1 MTEDEL
7 REVDEA
13 LREQLD
19 ELGLGWVA
27 QQVDQAI
34 REERMVAVQ
43 PTQASDYGA
52 VPWAPSPRV
61 RFEAHKATA
70 YTTEPYTLEQR
81 VALLIQGIRRAFSDY
96 AAVESTIAAFLAHSE
111 QESGPRVLQFVDDT
125 DTISPHTFDAEI
137 TPDRRLAISRLLDSL
152 DELLRQAQE

>member
-13 LREQLD
+13 LRGQLD

-27 QQVDQAI
+27 QQVDEAI
-34 REERMVAVQ
+34 REERMVPVQ
-43 PTQASDYGA
+43 PTQASDYEAGL
-52 VPWAPSPRV
+52 WAPPRA
-61 RFEAHKATA
+61 RFETHKAMA

-81 VALLIQGIRRAFSDY
+81 VALLIQGIRRAVSDY
-96 AAVESTIAAFLAHSE
+96 AEVESAIASFLAHSE
-111 QESGPRVLQFVDDT
+111 QESSPRVLQFVDDT
-125 DTISPHTFDAEI
+125 DTISPQTFDPEV

>member
-19 ELGLGWVA
+19 ELGLDWIA
-27 QQVDQAI
+27 QQVDEAI
-34 REERMVAVQ
+34 REERMVPVQ

-52 VPWAPSPRV
+52 IPWEPSPRV
-61 RFEAHKATA
+61 RFEAHKA

-81 VALLIQGIRRAFSDY
+81 VELLIQGIRRAFSDY
-96 AAVESTIAAFLAHSE
+96 AEVESAIAAFLAHSE
-111 QESGPRVLQFVDDT
+111 QEFSPRVLQFVDDT
-125 DTISPHTFDAEI
+125 DTIPSQTFDTEV
-137 TPDRRLAISRLLDSL
+137 TLNRRLAISRLLDSL